1 MFYLADKMGQGLPG
15 EEATPEQA
23 ESSDRDNASEY
34 AQSPVAVYLKE
45 VARIPLLSR
54 DREIELARRIQLG
67 QHKIRKALLKCG
79 KALSV
84 IENTDPNSAER
95 FKEIVGSGNETR
107 SNRELIKSV
116 YQRLD
121 EFRGGPGNGKH
132 ALNQLREEL
141 RGTEA
146 DVEAAKTEMI
156 RSNLRLVV
164 RMARM
169 YVNRGLSLLDLIQ
182 EGNLGLMM
190 AVTKYDY
197 RKGFKFSTYASW
209 WIRQGMTRALAD
221 KSRTVRV
228 PVHLLD
234 TKRRIDKASKHLMM
248 ELGREPVPEEVAEAA
263 GVSPADVRKVM
274 DLMQEPVSMET
285 PFGKDGGRLEDFM
298 ESEASESV
306 RVDLHRNMDLVKKT
320 RDLLSALPPRE
331 AQILRLRYGIDE
343 PWSHTLQEIGKRVGI
358 SRERVRQIEDRAL
371 KRLKTPPFIAQV
383 EACESIR

>member
-1 MFYLADKMGQGLPG
+1 
-15 EEATPEQA
+15 
-23 ESSDRDNASEY
+23 
-34 AQSPVAVYLKE
+34 
-45 VARIPLLSR
+45 
-54 DREIELARRIQLG
+54 
-67 QHKIRKALLKCG
+67 
-79 KALSV
+79 
-84 IENTDPNSAER
+84 
-95 FKEIVGSGNETR
+95 
-107 SNRELIKSV
+107 
-116 YQRLD
+116 
-121 EFRGGPGNGKH
+121 
-132 ALNQLREEL
+132 
-141 RGTEA
+141 
-146 DVEAAKTEMI
+146 
-156 RSNLRLVV
+156 
-164 RMARM
+164 
-169 YVNRGLSLLDLIQ
+169 
-182 EGNLGLMM
+182 
-190 AVTKYDY
+190 
-197 RKGFKFSTYASW
+197 
-209 WIRQGMTRALAD
+209 MTRALAD

-234 TKRRIDKASKHLMM
+234 TKRRIDKASKHLTM